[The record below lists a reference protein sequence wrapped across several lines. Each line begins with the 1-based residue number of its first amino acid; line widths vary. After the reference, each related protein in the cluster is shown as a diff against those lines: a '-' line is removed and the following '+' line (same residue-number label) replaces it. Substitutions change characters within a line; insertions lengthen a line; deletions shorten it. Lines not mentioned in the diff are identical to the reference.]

1 MNKRLLSFRT
11 WIKWLWHGKYSWL
24 MCPVCR
30 STVEKPMVVC
40 HHCGTVMKGVN
51 CYGECWW

>member
-11 WIKWLWHGKYSWL
+11 WIKWLWHGKYFWL

-40 HHCGTVMKGVN
+40 PHCGTVMKGVN